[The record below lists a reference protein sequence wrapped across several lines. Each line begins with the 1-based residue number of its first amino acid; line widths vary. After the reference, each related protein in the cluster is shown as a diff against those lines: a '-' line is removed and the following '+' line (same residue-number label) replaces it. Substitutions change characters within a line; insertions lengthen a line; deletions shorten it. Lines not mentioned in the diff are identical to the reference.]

1 MKVQIKYRGQVLK
14 THIPNPTIG
23 QFVTL
28 TAGDTRIRLYW
39 DGKRFVLP
47 QAHVVD
53 AAQIVAAAVE
63 EAQEDVAPRD
73 LPDWVYE
80 SRDPRIVM
88 LREKSGPD
96 YTLFQELR
104 GAGAWQQALLM
115 QEMRAER
122 KARTGAGD
130 DLEARVFAAYAYH
143 AASRKVPL
151 PSQLELAELGGDW
164 EPSGEDIKLALDL
177 KGEEEWAS
185 ALVIEDAERAD
196 DWGFEKATWLPDPI
210 GQLLLAAGRE
220 TVPATPALDKA
231 YKHLDALVKQHGDLL
246 DAAAWAHDYLYQH
259 LDAVEGDLLAD
270 IMAITAKADTLQRE
284 IDQARASVKRLEQRF
299 GGLPTKLE
307 LPIVL
312 ANIADQWAGMTAKQR
327 ALVKKV
333 MPETQVWEEVVWQ
346 KMAWRDGHKR
356 RVLIPVIHR
365 RISTLWERSQVADVQ
380 DFIAEALDQW
390 ENRRAAN
397 DELAHPDGDE
407 PKVEVALDN
416 QTRFL
421 EWVAQGALNAA
432 AEASDGFK
440 ADKAKKPWLGRPTYL
455 VVLDSALKAG
465 ASINQAKNRAYAADT
480 LRLPDRVLDCTG
492 TGFRVKLN
500 GKGQE
505 GVVPFEDARL
515 AFPHLPAA
523 AKARLKQVHG
533 MVQ

>member
-1 MKVQIKYRGQVLK
+1 VKVQIKYRGQVLA
-14 THIPNPTIG
+14 TTIPNPTIG

-53 AAQIVAAAVE
+53 TARVVAAAVE
-63 EAQEDVAPRD
+63 DAQEDVAPRD

-96 YTLFQELR
+96 YAVFQELR

-130 DLEARVFAAYAYH
+130 DLEARVLAAYADH

-164 EPSGEDIKLALDL
+164 QPSGEDIKLALEL

-185 ALVIEDAERAD
+185 ALVSEDAERAD
-196 DWGFEKATWLPDPI
+196 DWGFEKATWMPDPI

-220 TVPATPALDKA
+220 TIPATPALDQA
-231 YKHLDALVKQHGDLL
+231 YQHLDRLVKQHGDLL

-259 LDAVEGDLLAD
+259 LDAMDGELLAD
-270 IMAITAKADTLQRE
+270 IMTITAKADALARQ
-284 IDQARASVKRLEQRF
+284 IDQARAAVKRLEQRF

-307 LPIVL
+307 LPIIL
-312 ANIADQWAGMTAKQR
+312 ANIADQWAGMSDKQR
-327 ALVKKV
+327 KLVRRI
-333 MPETQVWEEVVWQ
+333 MPETHVWEE
-346 KMAWRDGHKR
+346 MGWRQEGKR
-356 RVLIPVIHR
+356 RVRVPVIHR
-365 RISTLWERSQVADVQ
+365 CISTLWERSQVADVQ
-380 DFIAEALDQW
+380 DFVAESLDHWANQ
-390 ENRRAAN
+390 RAAN
-397 DELAHPDGDE
+397 DEVAHPDSDAA

-421 EWVAQGALNAA
+421 DWVARGALSTT

-465 ASINQAKNRAYAADT
+465 ANINQAKNRAYAADT

-523 AKARLKQVHG
+523 AKARLKAVHG

>member
-1 MKVQIKYRGQVLK
+1 VKVQIKYRGQVLK
-14 THIPNPTIG
+14 TQIPNPAVG

-53 AAQIVAAAVE
+53 TAQVVAAAVE

-73 LPDWVYE
+73 LPQWVYE
-80 SRDPRIVM
+80 SRDPRIVT
-88 LREKSGPD
+88 LREQSGPD
-96 YTLFQELR
+96 YDAFIEAR
-104 GAGAWQQALLM
+104 AAGAWQQGILY
-115 QEMRAER
+115 QQMRAER

-130 DLEARVFAAYAYH
+130 DLEARVFAAYADH

-151 PSQLELAELGGDW
+151 PSLLELAELGGDW
-164 EPSGEDIKLALDL
+164 EPSGEDIKLAMEL

-185 ALVIEDAERAD
+185 ALVSEDAERAD
-196 DWGFEKATWLPDPI
+196 DWGFEKAAWLPDPI

-220 TVPATPALDKA
+220 TIPATPALAQA
-231 YKHLDALVKQHGDLL
+231 YQHLDKLIKQHGDLL

-259 LDAVEGDLLAD
+259 LSSVDGELLAD
-270 IMAITAKADTLQRE
+270 IMAITAKADVLARQ
-284 IDQARASVKRLEQRF
+284 IDQARATVKRLEQRF

-327 ALVKKV
+327 SLVKQV

-346 KMAWRDGHKR
+346 RKHKR

-365 RISTLWERSQVADVQ
+365 RISSLWERSQVADVQ

-390 ENRRAAN
+390 EERRAAN

-421 EWVAQGALNAA
+421 DWVARGALSAT
-432 AEASDGFK
+432 AEAADGFK

-465 ASINQAKNRAYAADT
+465 ANINQAKNRAYAADT
-480 LRLPDRVLDCTG
+480 LRLPDRVLAWTG
-492 TGFRVKLN
+492 TGFRVRLN

-505 GVVPFEDARL
+505 GIVPTEDARL

-523 AKARLKQVHG
+523 AKARLKAVHG

>member
-1 MKVQIKYRGQVLK
+1 MKVQIKYRGQVLA
-14 THIPNPTIG
+14 TTIPNPTIG

-53 AAQIVAAAVE
+53 MAQVVAAAMQ

-88 LREKSGPD
+88 LREKAGPD
-96 YTLFQELR
+96 YAVFQELR

-130 DLEARVFAAYAYH
+130 DLEQRVFAAYTDH
-143 AASRKVPL
+143 AASRKLPL
-151 PSQLELAELGGDW
+151 PSQLELAQLGGDW
-164 EPSGEDIKLALDL
+164 EPSGEDIKLALEL

-185 ALVIEDAERAD
+185 ALVSEDAERAD
-196 DWGFEKATWLPDPI
+196 DWGFEKALWLPDPI

-220 TVPATPALDKA
+220 AVPVTPVLTQAYQHLDK
-231 YKHLDALVKQHGDLL
+231 LVKQHGDLL

-259 LDAVEGDLLAD
+259 LGAVDGDLLAD
-270 IMAITAKADTLQRE
+270 IMAITAKADALQGQ
-284 IDQARASVKRLEQRF
+284 IDQARASVKGLEARF

-333 MPETQVWEEVVWQ
+333 MPETQVWEEMVKGREGKRTVV
-346 KMAWRDGHKR
+346 MLKR
-356 RVLIPVIHR
+356 HR
-365 RISTLWERSQVADVQ
+365 RIFTLWERSQMADVQ

-390 ENRRAAN
+390 EGRRAAN

-421 EWVAQGALNAA
+421 EWVAKGALSAT

-465 ASINQAKNRAYAADT
+465 ANINQAKNRAYAADT
-480 LRLPDRVLDCTG
+480 LRLPDRVLACTG

-523 AKARLKQVHG
+523 AKARLKAVHG

>member
-1 MKVQIKYRGQVLK
+1 MKVQIKYRGQVLS
-14 THIPNPTIG
+14 TTIPNPAIG

-28 TAGDTRIRLYW
+28 TAGDIRIRLYW

-47 QAHVVD
+47 QA
-53 AAQIVAAAVE
+53 QIVDTTRIMAAAVE

-73 LPDWVYE
+73 LPAWVYE

-96 YTLFQELR
+96 YVVFQDLR

-130 DLEARVFAAYAYH
+130 DLEERIFQAYADH
-143 AASRKVPL
+143 AVQRTTPM
-151 PSQLELAELGGDW
+151 PSNLELAELGGDW
-164 EPSGEDIKLALDL
+164 QPSGEDIKLALEL

-185 ALVIEDAERAD
+185 DLVSEDAERAD

-220 TVPATPALDKA
+220 TLLATPALDAA
-231 YKHLDALVKQHGDLL
+231 YKQLDKLVKQHGDLL

-259 LDAVEGDLLAD
+259 LDAMDADLLAD
-270 IMAITAKADTLQRE
+270 IMAITAKADALARQ
-284 IDQARASVKRLEQRF
+284 IDQARAAVKRLEQRF

-327 ALVKKV
+327 ALIKQV
-333 MPETQVWEEVVWQ
+333 MPETKAWEEVIRRR
-346 KMAWRDGHKR
+346 AGKR
-356 RVLIPVIHR
+356 TVTVPVIHR

-380 DFIAEALDQW
+380 DFVAEALDQW

-421 EWVAQGALNAA
+421 EWVAQGALNAT

-465 ASINQAKNRAYAADT
+465 ANINQAKNRAYAADT
-480 LRLPDRVLDCTG
+480 LRLPDRVLACTG

>member
-1 MKVQIKYRGQVLK
+1 VKVQIKYHGQVLS
-14 THIPNPTIG
+14 TTIPNPTIG
-23 QFVTL
+23 QFVHL

-53 AAQIVAAAVE
+53 TAQIVAEAAE

-80 SRDPRIVM
+80 SRDPRITM

-96 YTLFQELR
+96 YVVFQELR

-130 DLEARVFAAYAYH
+130 DLEARVFSAYADH
-143 AASRKVPL
+143 TASRKVPL
-151 PSQLELAELGGDW
+151 PSQLELAQLGGDW
-164 EPSGEDIKLALDL
+164 EPSGEDIKLALEL

-185 ALVIEDAERAD
+185 ALVSEDAERAD
-196 DWGFEKATWLPDPI
+196 DWGFEKATWMPDPI

-220 TVPATPALDKA
+220 TIPATPALVQA
-231 YKHLDALVKQHGDLL
+231 YQHLDKLVKQHGDLL

-259 LDAVEGDLLAD
+259 LDTVDGDLLAD
-270 IMAITAKADTLQRE
+270 IMAITAKADALQSE
-284 IDQARASVKRLEQRF
+284 IDAARATAKGLEARF
-299 GGLPTKLE
+299 GGLPTRLE

-327 ALVKKV
+327 ALIKQV
-333 MPETQVWEEVVWQ
+333 MPETVVWEEVV
-346 KMAWRDGHKR
+346 RRREGKR
-356 RVLIPVIHR
+356 MVQVPVVHR

-380 DFIAEALDQW
+380 DFVAEALDQW

-397 DELAHPDGDE
+397 DEVAHPDGDD

-465 ASINQAKNRAYAADT
+465 ANINQAKNRAYAADT
-480 LRLPDRVLDCTG
+480 LRLPDRVLACTG
-492 TGFRVKLN
+492 TGFRVMLN

>member
-1 MKVQIKYRGQVLK
+1 VKIQIKYRGQVLA
-14 THIPNPTIG
+14 TTIPNPTIG

-53 AAQIVAAAVE
+53 TAQIVTAGVE
-63 EAQEDVAPRD
+63 EAQEDAAPRD

-130 DLEARVFAAYAYH
+130 DLEARVFAAYADH

-151 PSQLELAELGGDW
+151 PSQMELAQLGGDW
-164 EPSGEDIKLALDL
+164 EPSGEDIKLAMEL

-185 ALVIEDAERAD
+185 ALVSEDAERAD

-210 GQLLLAAGRE
+210 GQLLLAAGRK
-220 TVPATPALDKA
+220 TIPATPALDQA
-231 YKHLDALVKQHGDLL
+231 YQHLDKLVKQHGDLL

-259 LDAVEGDLLAD
+259 LDAVDGELLAD
-270 IMAITAKADTLQRE
+270 IMAITAKADALARQ
-284 IDQARASVKRLEQRF
+284 IDQARALVKGLEQRF

-312 ANIADQWAGMTAKQR
+312 ANIADQWKGMSDKQR
-327 ALVKKV
+327 ALVKHV
-333 MPETQVWEEVVWQ
+333 MPETKVEDEGAGIVF
-346 KMAWRDGHKR
+346 KR
-356 RVLIPVIHR
+356 HR
-365 RISTLWERSQVADVQ
+365 RIFTLWERSQVADVQ

-397 DELAHPDGDE
+397 DELAHPDSDE

-421 EWVAQGALNAA
+421 EWVAQGALNAT

-455 VVLDSALKAG
+455 VVLDSALKGG
-465 ASINQAKNRAYAADT
+465 ANINQAKNRAYAADT

-523 AKARLKQVHG
+523 AKARLKAVHG

>member
-1 MKVQIKYRGQVLK
+1 VKVQIKYRGQVLS
-14 THIPNPTIG
+14 TTIPNPTIG

-28 TAGDTRIRLYW
+28 TAGDIRIRLYW

-47 QAHVVD
+47 QAHAVD
-53 AAQIVAAAVE
+53 TAQVMAAAVE
-63 EAQEDVAPRD
+63 EAQQEDAPRD

-96 YTLFQELR
+96 YAVFQELR
-104 GAGAWQQALLM
+104 SAGAWQQALLM

-130 DLEARVFAAYAYH
+130 DLEARVFAAYADH
-143 AASRKVPL
+143 AASRKTPL

-164 EPSGEDIKLALDL
+164 QPSGEDIKLALEL
-177 KGEEEWAS
+177 RGEEEWAS
-185 ALVIEDAERAD
+185 ALVSEDAERVD
-196 DWGFEKATWLPDPI
+196 DWGFEKAAWLPDPI

-220 TVPATPALDKA
+220 TIPATPALTQA
-231 YKHLDALVKQHGDLL
+231 YQHLDKLVKQHGDLL

-259 LDAVEGDLLAD
+259 LDAVDGDLLAD
-270 IMAITAKADTLQRE
+270 IMTITAKADALARQ
-284 IDQARASVKRLEQRF
+284 IDQARAAVKRLEQRF

-327 ALVKKV
+327 ALVKQI
-333 MPETQVWEEVVWQ
+333 MPETKAWEEVI
-346 KMAWRDGHKR
+346 RRRTGKR
-356 RVLIPVIHR
+356 TVTIPVIHR

-380 DFIAEALDQW
+380 DFVAEALDQW

-421 EWVAQGALNAA
+421 DWVARGALSAT
-432 AEASDGFK
+432 AEATDGFK

-465 ASINQAKNRAYAADT
+465 ANINQAKNRAYAADT
-480 LRLPDRVLDCTG
+480 LRLPDRVLACTG
-492 TGFRVKLN
+492 TGSASSST
-500 GKGQE
+500 
-505 GVVPFEDARL
+505 ARGRR
-515 AFPHLPAA
+515 ASCPSRTRAWPSRTC
-523 AKARLKQVHG
+523 RLRPRRG
-533 MVQ
+533 